1 MNPDSTL
8 LLTRADLKSLLTTAD
23 YLETVEEA
31 FLAHASGRV
40 LHPELM
46 HVDANG
52 GEFHIK
58 AGGILLERNFF
69 ALKSNG
75 GFFGNHAR
83 YGMPPIQG
91 VILLCD
97 ADNGYPLAIMDSTAV
112 TLGRTAA
119 TTALAARHLSLA
131 DSCVVTI
138 CGCGAQGAEHLKYLC
153 EVRPIEKAYA
163 WDATFE
169 RAVEFAATMAEQLDI
184 VVEPVHDLAPAVQR
198 SDICITCTPAR
209 TPFIH
214 PDSIHPG
221 LFVAAVGADS
231 PDKQE
236 ISSEV
241 LKSSTVVADLIE
253 QCARVGELH
262 HAIDDGMKES
272 DVHAELS
279 EIIAGAKRGRSTNDE
294 VIVFDA
300 TGTALQDAASAAK
313 AFSRALSAGAGT
325 TFDFFSR
332 VPSWT

>member
-1 MNPDSTL
+1 MNFDSTL

-31 FLAHASGRV
+31 FLAHATGRT
-40 LHPELM
+40 LQPELM
-46 HVDANG
+46 HVDAKG

-75 GFFGNHAR
+75 GFFGNQAR

-97 ADNGYPLAIMDSTAV
+97 ADNGYPLAIMDSTAI

-119 TTALAARHLSLA
+119 TTALAARHLSQS

-153 EVRPIEKAYA
+153 EVRSIEKAYA
-163 WDATFE
+163 WDGTFE
-169 RAVEFAATMAEQLDI
+169 RAIEFAATMSAQLDI
-184 VVEPVHDLAPAVQR
+184 VVEPVRDAGTAVKR

-214 PDSIHPG
+214 ADAIHPG
-221 LFVAAVGADS
+221 LFIAAVGADS

-236 ISSEV
+236 IGSEV
-241 LKSSTVVADLIE
+241 LKSSTVVVDLLE
-253 QCARVGELH
+253 QCAHVGELH
-262 HAIDDGMKES
+262 HAIDDGMKQS
-272 DVHAELS
+272 DVYAELS
-279 EIIAGAKRGRSTNDE
+279 EIVAGKKKGRRSEDE

-313 AFSRALSAGAGT
+313 AFSRAVTAGAGT
-325 TFDFFSR
+325 PFDFFSR